1 MLWVTICN
9 NACTCL
15 YSKIEQKCKNA
26 QASVLEL
33 AVALN
38 NCTNTVQKWL
48 IDTSASTAA

>member
-1 MLWVTICN
+1 VLWVTICN

-15 YSKIEQKCKNA
+15 YSKIEQKWENV

>member
-1 MLWVTICN
+1 MPAP
-9 NACTCL
+9 ACTAKL
-15 YSKIEQKCKNA
+15 HKKWENV

>member
-15 YSKIEQKCKNA
+15 YSKIAQKWENV

-38 NCTNTVQKWL
+38 NCTNTVQKWR
-48 IDTSASTAA
+48 IETSASTVA